1 MEGRVT
7 TFAISVEGR
16 TATEVASALGMRG
29 INVWAG
35 HYYAVEPMAALGL
48 LESGGLVRIGF
59 VNTSTI
65 EEVDMVHE
73 ALGALC

>member
-7 TFAISVEGR
+7 TFAVSVGGR
-16 TATEVASALGMRG
+16 SAGHVASALGMRG

-35 HYYAVEPMAALGL
+35 HYYAVEPMSALGL

-59 VNTSTI
+59 VNTSVL
-65 EEVDMVHE
+65 EEVDMVND
-73 ALGALC
+73 ALGSL